1 MEKDIQRGNLSL
13 MGQTVFIS
21 LTAKNDLNQLLQESR
36 KKRQEDEEDLIDL
49 ETDALEE
56 DMNLE

>member
-49 ETDALEE
+49 GTDALEE

>member
-1 MEKDIQRGNLSL
+1 MEKDIKRGNLSL